1 MAASRGML
9 SRIPH
14 KAHGVV
20 AADRGHHASVR
31 LNATAPQV
39 RGPGRSRQWAGIR
52 RVADVPQPQEL
63 SPLTLATVRP
73 SGLYAE
79 PVAPLLVAM
88 PMRRGWSR
96 SVTVSQ
102 PQAEVGGGRDDRPSG
117 PNPAE

>member
-31 LNATAPQV
+31 LKATAPQV

-52 RVADVPQPQEL
+52 RVADVPQPQERVPADARDGPAVRAVRHTRRAVTGCDADAARVIAVVN
-63 SPLTLATVRP
+63 SPTAT
-73 SGLYAE
+73 G
-79 PVAPLLVAM
+79 
-88 PMRRGWSR
+88 
-96 SVTVSQ
+96 
-102 PQAEVGGGRDDRPSG
+102 
-117 PNPAE
+117 